1 MLNER
6 NADSVTPMPITPT
19 VRCHFCNIELNP
31 HEPGVYR
38 RVTGWARNRKP
49 GTGGTHQL
57 ALPGPATGYACSP
70 CIDLHTS
77 RQAQSET
84 LF

>member
-1 MLNER
+1 MP
-6 NADSVTPMPITPT
+6 ATPI
-19 VRCHFCNIELNP
+19 VRCQFCNTELNP
-31 HEPGVYR
+31 NAPGVYR

-57 ALPGPATGYACSP
+57 ALPGPVTGYACSP
-70 CIDLHTS
+70 CIDLKQS
-77 RQAQSET
+77 RNAISQSET